1 MMVSIMK
8 GGTDM
13 IPDDKER
20 IIVTIPKDDKDKLNS
35 FCKSNNLTKSAAV
48 SIALSVLFASGYKI
62 GDIIGQM
69 VFDERKLKD
78 E

>member
-1 MMVSIMK
+1 
-8 GGTDM
+8 M

-20 IIVTIPKDDKDKLNS
+20 VIVTILKDDKEKLNA
-35 FCKSNNLTKSAAV
+35 FCKSNNLTKSGAI